1 MSQRRIVIIGGVAA
15 GPKAAAKIIR
25 LDPEADVTILERG
38 IFLSYAGCGLPYYV
52 SGVVREQADLMSTP
66 AGALR
71 DEVFFQN
78 VKNVHVHSRTEAVA
92 IDRDR
97 KVVTARRLEDGAE
110 SEIPYD
116 RLVLATGAEPV
127 VPPVPGIEL
136 AGVLKLH
143 GVEDA
148 EAIKASLAARQALD
162 VVIVG
167 GGLIGVEMTE
177 ALVESGCRVTVVEML
192 PQLLPMLDADMAW
205 HVAAHME
212 SKGVRV
218 LTSTRVTSMRPRS
231 GSPESVGSVE
241 TTAGLLPADL
251 VIMAVGVRPNV
262 GLARAAGLE
271 IGETGAIRVD
281 DHLATSD
288 PDIFAVGD
296 CVETRHLITGRPAY
310 VPLGSTANKQGRVAA
325 VNACGGNDTFPGI
338 LGTSICKVFDVGVA
352 RSGLSETEA
361 RGAGFDVV
369 TALTP
374 APDKPHFMPTARML
388 MLKVVADRATR
399 RLLGIQAVG
408 PGDGARRVD
417 IAAMAMTYGAT
428 VDDLAK
434 ADLTYAP
441 PFSPAMDNVITA
453 CDVLRNKLDGVAE
466 GLPPA
471 AVKAM
476 LDAGEPIFFLDV
488 RSPAEVAAVAIPG
501 AVNIPLGQLRKRI
514 AELPRDR
521 RIVTFCKI
529 SLRGYEAAL
538 IARAAGHED
547 AAFMDGGIVMWP
559 YEKVTAA

>member
-338 LGTSICKVFDVGVA
+338 LGTSICKVFDIGVA

-514 AELPRDR
+514 TELPRDR

>member
-1 MSQRRIVIIGGVAA
+1 MSQHKIVIVGGVAA

-38 IFLSYAGCGLPYYV
+38 VFLSYAGCGLPYYV
-52 SGVVREQADLMSTP
+52 SGVVRDQADLMSTP

-71 DEVFFQN
+71 DEVFFLN
-78 VKNVHVHSRTEAVA
+78 VKNVHVHNRTEAIE
-92 IDRDR
+92 IDRGR
-97 KVVTARRLEDGAE
+97 RIVTARHLDGGAVE
-110 SEIPYD
+110 EFPYD

-127 VPPVPGIEL
+127 VPPVPGVDL
-136 AGVLKLH
+136 RGVLTLH

-148 EAIKASLAARQALD
+148 EAIKAGLAARQALD

-167 GGLIGVEMTE
+167 GGLIGVEITE

-192 PQLLPMLDADMAW
+192 PQILAMLDADMAW
-205 HVAAHME
+205 HVAAHMRA
-212 SKGVRV
+212 KGVRV
-218 LTSTRVTSMRPRS
+218 LASTQVTALRAKSTDATA
-231 GSPESVGSVE
+231 VGTVE
-241 TTAGLLPADL
+241 TTAGPLVADM

-262 GLARAAGLE
+262 GLARAAGLA
-271 IGETGAIRVD
+271 IGETGAIQVNER
-281 DHLATSD
+281 LQASD
-288 PDIFAVGD
+288 PDVFAVGD
-296 CVETRHLITGRPAY
+296 CVESRHLITGRPTY

-325 VNACGGNDTFPGI
+325 VNVCGGDDTFPGV
-338 LGTSICKVFDVGVA
+338 LGTSICKVFDIGVA
-352 RSGLSETEA
+352 RSGLTETEA
-361 RGAGFDVV
+361 REAGYDVV

-374 APDKPHFMPTARML
+374 APDKPHFMPTARLL
-388 MLKVVADRATR
+388 MLKTVADRGTR

-408 PGDGARRVD
+408 PGEVARRVD

-466 GLPPA
+466 GIPPA

-476 LDAGEPIFFLDV
+476 LDGGEPIFFLDV
-488 RSPAEVAAVAIPG
+488 RSPAEVADVALPG
-501 AVNIPLGQLRKRI
+501 AVNIPLGQLRDRLD
-514 AELPRDR
+514 ELPPDR

-538 IARAAGHED
+538 IARAAGHDD

-559 YEKVTAA
+559 YEKVTAG